1 MPTTRQIFTPRIS
14 LNGKK
19 ANISLKKKLDV
30 SQWDSKKQ
38 RAKGTKTSAR
48 YLNEYLE
55 EVRMEIFQLY
65 RELKA
70 AHGLVTVEKNQ
81 VPLFR

>member
-1 MPTTRQIFTPRIS
+1 MRSTSTFSILFWQYAQRADVNNEANLYARIS

-38 RAKGTKTSAR
+38 RALYYQKYPIKTWA
-48 YLNEYLE
+48 L
-55 EVRMEIFQLY
+55 
-65 RELKA
+65 
-70 AHGLVTVEKNQ
+70 
-81 VPLFR
+81 